1 MDKNSPS
8 GTALSLLLRL
18 RQDPTDQAAWGDFVK
33 RYGRRIYLWCRQW
46 HLQEADAED
55 VTQNVLLI
63 LSEKL
68 RDFAYEPSGSF
79 RAWLK
84 TVTHHAWHRYAA
96 NQQRAGRGAGDSQT
110 FVLLSTLEARD
121 DLVAR
126 MEEEFDRELLELAMV
141 RVAQRVETHT
151 WRAFQLLTLE
161 GLSGAD
167 AAARLAMPVA
177 LVYVAK
183 SRVQKMIQAE
193 IHQVEMRR

>member
-1 MDKNSPS
+1 MR
-8 GTALSLLLRL
+8 GA
-18 RQDPTDQAAWGDFVK
+18 
-33 RYGRRIYLWCRQW
+33 
-46 HLQEADAED
+46 
-55 VTQNVLLI
+55 
-63 LSEKL
+63 
-68 RDFAYEPSGSF
+68 
-79 RAWLK
+79 
-84 TVTHHAWHRYAA
+84 
-96 NQQRAGRGAGDSQT
+96 GAGDSQT